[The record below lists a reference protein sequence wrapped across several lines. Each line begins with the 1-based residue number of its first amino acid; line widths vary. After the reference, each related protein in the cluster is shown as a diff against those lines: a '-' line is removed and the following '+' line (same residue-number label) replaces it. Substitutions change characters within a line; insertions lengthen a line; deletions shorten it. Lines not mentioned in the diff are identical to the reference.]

1 MLLLNVQR
9 YTLKI
14 WNANPEHLMS
24 DIYWRRFL
32 GENCQFYSSAVS
44 KKTPQKH
51 SYQSVRPVT
60 VNVSRNVIISVS
72 ADSITILLQQGP
84 VSCLCFLN
92 QRRRSSDWAC
102 SALTLVSIRLLSL
115 GFRFFIKRSII
126 HITKTNKYVSV
137 YMHVSV
143 YKCIFMVLVV
153 NGIIKY
159 LTSV

>member
-32 GENCQFYSSAVS
+32 GENCEFYSSAVS
-44 KKTPQKH
+44 KRKTPKTF
-51 SYQSVRPVT
+51 SVRPVT

-102 SALTLVSIRLLSL
+102 SALTLVSLRLLSL
-115 GFRFFIKRSII
+115 GFGFFIKRSII

-137 YMHVSV
+137 YMNVSV

-153 NGIIKY
+153 NGIEKY

>member
-1 MLLLNVQR
+1 MQIQNTSCQISTGGGFWVRIVSFTVQ
-9 YTLKI
+9 LSVK
-14 WNANPEHLMS
+14 E
-24 DIYWRRFL
+24 
-32 GENCQFYSSAVS
+32 
-44 KKTPQKH
+44 KPQKH

-60 VNVSRNVIISVS
+60 VNASRNVIISVS

-102 SALTLVSIRLLSL
+102 SALVSIRLLSL
-115 GFRFFIKRSII
+115 GFGFFIKRSII

-137 YMHVSV
+137 YMNVSV

-153 NGIIKY
+153 SGIEKY

>member
-1 MLLLNVQR
+1 MQIQNTSCQISTGGGFWVRIVSFTVQ
-9 YTLKI
+9 LSVK
-14 WNANPEHLMS
+14 E
-24 DIYWRRFL
+24 
-32 GENCQFYSSAVS
+32 
-44 KKTPQKH
+44 KPQKH

-60 VNVSRNVIISVS
+60 VNASRNVIISVS

-102 SALTLVSIRLLSL
+102 SALVSIRLLSL
-115 GFRFFIKRSII
+115 GFGFFIKRSII
-126 HITKTNKYVSV
+126 HITKTNTYVSV
-137 YMHVSV
+137 YMNVSV

-153 NGIIKY
+153 NGIEKY

>member
-1 MLLLNVQR
+1 MQIQNTSCQISTGGGFWVRIVSFTVQ
-9 YTLKI
+9 LSVK
-14 WNANPEHLMS
+14 E
-24 DIYWRRFL
+24 
-32 GENCQFYSSAVS
+32 
-44 KKTPQKH
+44 KPQKH

-60 VNVSRNVIISVS
+60 VNASRNVIISVS

-102 SALTLVSIRLLSL
+102 SALVSIRLLSL
-115 GFRFFIKRSII
+115 GFGFFIKRSII

-137 YMHVSV
+137 YMNVSV

-153 NGIIKY
+153 NGIEKY

>member
-1 MLLLNVQR
+1 MQIQNTSCQISTGWGFWVRIVSFTVQ
-9 YTLKI
+9 LSVK
-14 WNANPEHLMS
+14 E
-24 DIYWRRFL
+24 
-32 GENCQFYSSAVS
+32 
-44 KKTPQKH
+44 KPQKH

-102 SALTLVSIRLLSL
+102 SALTLVSLRLLSL
-115 GFRFFIKRSII
+115 GFGFFIKRSII

-137 YMHVSV
+137 YMNVSV

-153 NGIIKY
+153 NGIEKY

>member
-1 MLLLNVQR
+1 MQIQNTSCQISTGGGFWVRIVSFTVQ
-9 YTLKI
+9 LSVK
-14 WNANPEHLMS
+14 E
-24 DIYWRRFL
+24 
-32 GENCQFYSSAVS
+32 
-44 KKTPQKH
+44 KPQKH

-60 VNVSRNVIISVS
+60 VSVSRIISVS

-102 SALTLVSIRLLSL
+102 SALTLVSLRLLSL
-115 GFRFFIKRSII
+115 GFGFFIKRSII

-137 YMHVSV
+137 YMNVSV

-153 NGIIKY
+153 NGIEKY

>member
-1 MLLLNVQR
+1 MQIQNTSCQISTGGGFWVRIVSFTVQ
-9 YTLKI
+9 LSVK
-14 WNANPEHLMS
+14 E
-24 DIYWRRFL
+24 
-32 GENCQFYSSAVS
+32 
-44 KKTPQKH
+44 KPQKH

-60 VNVSRNVIISVS
+60 VNVSRIISVS

-102 SALTLVSIRLLSL
+102 SALTLVSLRLLSL
-115 GFRFFIKRSII
+115 GFGFFIKRSII

-137 YMHVSV
+137 YMNVSV

-153 NGIIKY
+153 NGIEKY

>member
-1 MLLLNVQR
+1 MQIQNTSCQISTGGGFWVRIVSFTVQ
-9 YTLKI
+9 LSVK
-14 WNANPEHLMS
+14 
-24 DIYWRRFL
+24 
-32 GENCQFYSSAVS
+32 EN
-44 KKTPQKH
+44 PQKH

-60 VNVSRNVIISVS
+60 VNVSRIISVS

-102 SALTLVSIRLLSL
+102 SALTLVSLRLLSL
-115 GFRFFIKRSII
+115 GFGFFIKRSII

-137 YMHVSV
+137 YMNVSV

-153 NGIIKY
+153 NGIEKY

>member
-1 MLLLNVQR
+1 MQIQNTSCQISTGWGFWVRIVSFTVQ
-9 YTLKI
+9 LSVK
-14 WNANPEHLMS
+14 E
-24 DIYWRRFL
+24 
-32 GENCQFYSSAVS
+32 
-44 KKTPQKH
+44 KPQKH

-72 ADSITILLQQGP
+72 TDSITILLQQGP

-102 SALTLVSIRLLSL
+102 SALTLVSLRLLSL
-115 GFRFFIKRSII
+115 GFGFFIKRSII

-137 YMHVSV
+137 Y
-143 YKCIFMVLVV
+143 KCIFMVLVV
-153 NGIIKY
+153 NGIEKY